1 MSNIQALAWYNE
13 LMMEHTEIFWSLFA
27 VDMDDAL
34 EVQLNDTWDSFLLFQ
49 MLNNYLRME
58 CKSFEL
64 HVIWGVNK
72 WRDVY
77 KTYFINVT
85 SFDWTSLHINVTS
98 FEMYAT
104 LTQM

>member
-64 HVIWGVNK
+64 HVI
-72 WRDVY
+72 
-77 KTYFINVT
+77 
-85 SFDWTSLHINVTS
+85 
-98 FEMYAT
+98 
-104 LTQM
+104 